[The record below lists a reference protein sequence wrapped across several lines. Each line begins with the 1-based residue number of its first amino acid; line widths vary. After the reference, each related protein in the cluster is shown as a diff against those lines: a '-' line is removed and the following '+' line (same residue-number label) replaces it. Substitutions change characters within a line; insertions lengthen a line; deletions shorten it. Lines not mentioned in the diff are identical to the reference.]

1 MGREGLY
8 ALCPQCP
15 CAGVLYSIVKK
26 GIDYT
31 LRILDR
37 GRTRLP
43 GCRVG
48 PHVSQ
53 WQPGPF
59 LVPAMGAQQPASSQQ
74 IQLSL
79 QLE

>member
-1 MGREGLY
+1 MWRQFTMGREGLY

-37 GRTRLP
+37 GRTWLP

-59 LVPAMGAQQPASSQQ
+59 LVPALGPSTRLA
-74 IQLSL
+74 LNKYN
-79 QLE
+79 

>member
-31 LRILDR
+31 LRILDGEDTAAWMPCR
-37 GRTRLP
+37 SPRESVATRALF
-43 GCRVG
+43 GACY
-48 PHVSQ
+48 
-53 WQPGPF
+53 
-59 LVPAMGAQQPASSQQ
+59 GAQQPASSQQ